1 MCGRYSLQADA
12 AQLAIEL
19 DAVDRASRPEP
30 GMVPDAAPRAP
41 RFNIAPTTTIP
52 VLTAGAENRE
62 LLAMRWGLVPSW
74 TKDPKKLPNLFN
86 ARVET
91 AAEKP
96 SFRAAVRR
104 RHAAIP
110 MDGWYEW
117 VPQPDGK
124 GRKQPFFM
132 SAPGDA
138 GLLMAGLWESWTVL
152 DDDRDAEDLFAH
164 ADAAAAAAG
173 EVPER
178 RMYSATI
185 LTTDAVGPLRRVHD
199 RMPLVLRADAVAD
212 WLSGE
217 IGDPRELVDEEA
229 LAAWAES
236 VEIRP
241 VSTAVSAVRNDAP
254 ELLAPVEAPDWWDAP

>member
-1 MCGRYSLQADA
+1 MCGRFSLQADA

-19 DAVDRASRPEP
+19 DAVDRASQPEP

-52 VLTAGAENRE
+52 VLTAGQSHPE

-74 TKDPKKLPNLFN
+74 TKDPKRLPNLFN

-117 VPQPDGK
+117 VPQPEGK

-132 SAPGDA
+132 SAPQDA
-138 GLLMAGLWESWTVL
+138 GLLMAGLWERWTIL
-152 DDDRDAEDLFAH
+152 DDDREPADLFAH
-164 ADAAAAAAG
+164 AAAAAAPAA
-173 EVPER
+173 EAPQR
-178 RMYSATI
+178 RLYSATI
-185 LTTDAVGPLRRVHD
+185 LTTDALGPLRRVHA

-212 WLSGE
+212 WLSGQ
-217 IGDPRELVDEEA
+217 IGDPRELVDQDE
-229 LAAWAES
+229 LTAWAES
-236 VEIRP
+236 IEIRP
-241 VSTAVSAVRNDAP
+241 VSTAVSSVGNDGP
-254 ELLAPVEAPDWWDAP
+254 ELLAPVAAPQWWGET